1 MQFSP
6 TRWFCGIKDIASGS
20 LFVFCKM
27 FVSWL
32 RMLLDIFPM
41 VGKIVGDKL
50 ASEIVEKMI
59 RRIGEAYY
67 NVLER
72 YCEEPDLAPE
82 SFEEIF
88 KEQIEKICQS
98 N

>member
-1 MQFSP
+1 MESKILP
-6 TRWFCGIKDIASGS
+6 AVAS
-20 LFVFCKM
+20 LFSEKM

-32 RMLLDIFPM
+32 RLLLAPIPM

-50 ASEIVEKMI
+50 ASEIVEKII

-72 YCEEPDLAPE
+72 YCEEPDLVPE